1 MRGTESLPCRLIRGL
16 GSPSLGIFDFPC
28 GTVGEAPRMGVRIP
42 EGPDDFG
49 ENLIVV
55 RWLDEPVDGRDYE
68 MVPDDVVAT
77 LKTAVVS

>member
-1 MRGTESLPCRLIRGL
+1 
-16 GSPSLGIFDFPC
+16 
-28 GTVGEAPRMGVRIP
+28 MGVRIP